1 MVLGALAAITL
12 VSAPAAVASSPSA
25 RSCTARQLRATYTFV
40 FGSPGAGSESNLLT
54 VTNTSTTASCTLH
67 GPLAVRLL
75 DRHGNALPTHASS
88 YPAGAYKVVLA
99 PGQWAQA
106 QTRFSEDIPAT
117 GENPRHCEPV
127 AYSLRL
133 TIGHGSVLAPMDPTT
148 VCQHG
153 RTSFNRL
160 KAVKPVPACAASA
173 LDAKFKRYGPVSD
186 GSVNYALILTDTTG
200 SACYTDSFV
209 HLALLGASGNSLP
222 THPMIGVQSPYVIP
236 AHAERWTIVT
246 MHTKP
251 GPGEPR
257 SGGCEPIASSVRITP
272 RPGIGSITV
281 PVQPALRAC
290 YKGQMTLSGLFQQG

>member
-1 MVLGALAAITL
+1 
-12 VSAPAAVASSPSA
+12 VASSPSPRPCA
-25 RSCTARQLRATYTFV
+25 PQQLRATYTFV
-40 FGSPGAGSESNLLT
+40 FGSPGLGSESYLLT
-54 VTNTSTTASCTLH
+54 VTNKSKTASCTLH

-75 DRHGNALPTHASS
+75 GRRGTALPTEASS

-106 QTRFSEDIPAT
+106 ETRFSEDVPAT

-133 TIGHGSVLAPMDPTT
+133 TIGHGTVLAPMDPTM

-153 RTSFNRL
+153 RTGFNRL
-160 KAVKPVPACAASA
+160 KAVTPVPTCNASSLQA
-173 LDAKFKRYGPVSD
+173 TFKRYGPF
-186 GSVNYALILTDTTG
+186 GATLNYALILTNTTG

-209 HLALLGASGNSLP
+209 HLALLGASGNTML
-222 THPMIGVQSPYVIP
+222 THPVIGVQSPYVLP
-236 AHAERWTIVT
+236 AHAERWTIAM

-251 GPGEPR
+251 GPGEPH
-257 SGGCEPIASSVRITP
+257 SGGCEPIASNLLITP
-272 RPGIGSITV
+272 RPGIGSITI
-281 PVQPALRAC
+281 PVQPALRVC